1 LDNAYAAVKKLLKRR
16 TNQMEARQKI
26 VNRIRNSSIMNNN
39 LGLQKKTPKS
49 LTLITVIYWMKTSAF
64 VTRRSVVFVATLNQR
79 LSEINL
85 TLNL

>member
-16 TNQMEARQKI
+16 TNQMEVRQKI

-49 LTLITVIYWMKTSAF
+49 LNLITVIYWMKTSAF
-64 VTRRSVVFVATLNQR
+64 VTRRSVVFVAILNQR
-79 LSEINL
+79 LCEINL